1 MSLNGI
7 LELLQEHP
15 EFCRT
20 LEQSMSGD
28 SGTATVRQGAR
39 PAFIASLVRRSP
51 GPLLAITPRPEDARR
66 LHDQL
71 LSWMGEDA
79 HVHLL
84 PEPEVLPFERLA
96 ADANTGNQRLSA
108 LAALAG
114 QFCERDDAMAKR
126 RNGGNDGKDMGC
138 GLVVVC
144 SVGSALLYTAPR
156 ELMAGRLPSAH
167 PSAGSGWTDTC
178 VWRVGDR
185 VRMDE
190 ALSQWVGLG
199 YRHEPVVDSPGS
211 FSHRGGIL
219 DIFPPDCDLPL
230 RIELFDDEIDTIRRF
245 DPLTQR
251 SVGPAEE
258 VRPIPAREQLPELAG
273 AQALAKRAAAMD
285 FARCSPAVRERMEQ
299 ELKALIS
306 SGSPGF
312 DPGANPGFDN
322 PGFDNP
328 GFDPDADS
336 ECNGFNPDTN
346 PGLGRFNPDTNPETL
361 SFYSGLVNRTPLLDY
376 LGPDAT
382 VLLER
387 GGRVEAEASELEERF
402 GRMRAA
408 REERGELPANFPS
421 PYMTWDEFAGRLSNL
436 KCVDLQT
443 WVGEDED
450 RIFLPATP
458 YYGGLEQLSA
468 DITRRQSDGAAV
480 VAVTQHARRVAEI
493 LEQQGIAPT
502 VMDEIPSPPA
512 PGQVCI
518 VPGSLF
524 NGWVV
529 ELPSTAA
536 ISSTNGRKRRRG
548 RREVPAR
555 LELLTDA
562 ELFGTSKERRQRR
575 PRRAERGPDISLAD
589 LEPGVFVVH
598 IDHGVARFAGT
609 TLMGEKGDEKEYLV
623 LEYAE
628 SDKLYVPTDHLN
640 RVSAYVG
647 AQEHSPSLT
656 RLGASDWA
664 RIKQK
669 VKGAAREMAQE
680 LIRIN
685 ASRQLVKGHE
695 FSPDSAWQRE
705 LEDSFPYIETPDQA
719 QAIVDVKGDME
730 RTQPMDRLICGDVGY
745 GKTEVALRAAFKT
758 VSDGMQVGLL
768 VPTTV
773 LAQQHYAT
781 FTERLSPFPVRVE
794 VLSRF
799 RTPKEQ
805 QQVLDGLKKGEVDI
819 VIGTHR
825 LLQKDVQFKN
835 LGLAVVDEEQRFGV
849 SHKERLK
856 QLRRQVDVL
865 TLSATPIPR
874 TLNMALSGLR
884 DLSSMASAPEARL
897 PVKTF
902 ASEYSEDVVKE
913 AILRE
918 MERGGQ
924 VFYIHNR
931 VRSIH
936 QAVADIREMI
946 PTARVAVGHGQMAE
960 SELEDVMMDF
970 ANGEADVLVCTTII
984 ESGLD
989 MPNVNTL
996 IVERA
1001 DRFGLAQLYQLRGRV
1016 GRGQHR
1022 AYAYLLAPRGRRITE
1037 AAELRLQAILEAS
1050 ELGAGF
1056 RIAMRDLEI
1065 RGAGNILGA
1074 DQSGHIQEVGLDLYT
1089 QLLHEAVQELERE
1102 QGQDTLPGQDSVP
1115 EEPTRV
1121 ELPLNAGIPE
1131 DYIEHLPTRL
1141 AVYQRLA
1148 KLTERRELPE
1158 IREELRDRFGP
1169 LPDEVENVLKVS
1181 EIRALASSA
1190 GVESLIRSS
1199 EAIVLTLRNPVGGA
1213 KAPLQRALG
1222 PAAQVGHAQIQ
1233 MPLRPLG
1240 DQWLARLTRTLERM
1254 QVFMDNM
1261 RQLAADAQSG

>member
-1 MSLNGI
+1 MSLIGI
-7 LELLQEHP
+7 LDLLEDHP
-15 EFCRT
+15 EFRRAIDAA
-20 LEQSMSGD
+20 ENG
-28 SGTATVRQGAR
+28 GTETTTVRQGAR
-39 PAFIASLVRRSP
+39 PAFIASLARRRN
-51 GPLLAITPRPEDARR
+51 GPLLVITPRPDDARR

-71 LSWMGEDA
+71 LGWLGDDA
-79 HVHLL
+79 PVHLL

-96 ADANTGNQRLSA
+96 VDANTGNQRLSA
-108 LAALAG
+108 LAALAQASHAG
-114 QFCERDDAMAKR
+114 DREDT
-126 RNGGNDGKDMGC
+126 GSHGHL
-138 GLVVVC
+138 GLPPLVVC
-144 SVGSALLYTAPR
+144 SIGSALLYTASP
-156 ELMAGRLPSAH
+156 ELMAGRLPSAR
-167 PSAGSGWTDTC
+167 PSTSSGWADAC
-178 VWRVGDR
+178 VWRPGDR
-185 VRMDE
+185 VRIDDV
-190 ALSQWVGLG
+190 LSQWLNLG
-199 YRHEPVVDSPGS
+199 YRHEPVVESPGA

-219 DIFPPDCDLPL
+219 DIFPPNCELPL
-230 RIELFDDEIDTIRRF
+230 RIELFDDEIDTIRPF

-251 SVGPAEE
+251 SVGVADE
-258 VRPIPAREQLPELAG
+258 VRPIPAREQLPSLEMFSGKDDTVPSLA
-273 AQALAKRAAAMD
+273 ATMD
-285 FARCSPAVRERMEQ
+285 FSRCGADVRERIEE
-299 ELKALIS
+299 ELETLAYT
-306 SGSPGF
+306 
-312 DPGANPGFDN
+312 ANT
-322 PGFDNP
+322 
-328 GFDPDADS
+328 
-336 ECNGFNPDTN
+336 EV
-346 PGLGRFNPDTNPETL
+346 L
-361 SFYSGLVNRTPLLDY
+361 SFYSGLVNRACLLDY
-376 LGPDAT
+376 LGPEAA

-387 GGRVEAEASELEERF
+387 GGRVEAEASELEERLE
-402 GRMRAA
+402 RMRTA

-421 PYMTWDEFAGRLSNL
+421 PVMPWAEFSARLDELQPLDLLS
-436 KCVDLQT
+436 
-443 WVGEDED
+443 WVGEED
-450 RIFLPATP
+450 DPIFFPATP
-458 YYGGLEQLSA
+458 YYGRLEQLSA
-468 DITRRQSDGAAV
+468 DLRRRQGEGAAM

-493 LEQQGIAPT
+493 LEQQGVGALVQDEMEAAPT
-502 VMDEIPSPPA
+502 

-518 VPGSLF
+518 LPGSLPG
-524 NGWVV
+524 GWTV
-529 ELPSTAA
+529 EFPGKRPGRAA
-536 ISSTNGRKRRRG
+536 GRKDA
-548 RREVPAR
+548 VPR
-555 LELLTDA
+555 LDLLTDA
-562 ELFGTSKERRQRR
+562 ELFGTVKERRHRR
-575 PRRAERGPDISLAD
+575 PRRNERGPDISLAD
-589 LEPGVFVVH
+589 LEPGTFIVH

-609 TLMGEKGDEKEYLV
+609 TQMGENGDEKEYLV

-628 SDKLYVPTDHLN
+628 SDKLYVPTDQLN

-647 AQEHSPSLT
+647 GQERSPTLT
-656 RLGASDWA
+656 RLGAADWT

-680 LIRIN
+680 LIRLN
-685 ASRQLVKGHE
+685 AARQIAQGHE
-695 FSPDSAWQRE
+695 FSSDTVWQQE

-719 QAIVDVKGDME
+719 QAINDVKADME
-730 RTQPMDRLICGDVGY
+730 LGRPMDRLICGDVGY

-758 VSDGMQVGLL
+758 VNDGMQVGLL

-781 FTERLSPFPVRVE
+781 FSERLSPFPVRVE

-805 QQVLDGLKKGEVDI
+805 QQVIEGLKSGEVDI

-884 DLSSMASAPEARL
+884 DLSSMTSAPEERL

-902 ASEYSEDVVKE
+902 VSEYSEDVVKE

-924 VFYIHNR
+924 VFYLHNR

-936 QAVADIREMI
+936 QAAEDIRRLA
-946 PTARVAVGHGQMAE
+946 PQARVIIGHGQMAE
-960 SELEDVMMDF
+960 SDLEDVMVNF

-1016 GRGQHR
+1016 GRSQHR
-1022 AYAYLLAPRGRRITE
+1022 AYAYLLAPRGRSMTE
-1037 AAELRLQAILEAS
+1037 AAEMRLQAILDAS
-1050 ELGAGF
+1050 DLGAGF

-1065 RGAGNILGA
+1065 RGAGNVLGA

-1089 QLLHEAVQELERE
+1089 QLLQEAVRELARE
-1102 QGQDTLPGQDSVP
+1102 QSESGADAPDTE
-1115 EEPTRV
+1115 EEPPRI
-1121 ELPLNAGIPE
+1121 ELPLSAGIPE
-1131 DYIEHLPTRL
+1131 DYIAHLPTRL
-1141 AVYQRLA
+1141 SVYQRLA
-1148 KLTERRELPE
+1148 KLTQRRELPE

-1169 LPDEVENVLKVS
+1169 VPDEVENLLKVA
-1181 EIRALASSA
+1181 EIRAIAGAAGAESVIRASDS
-1190 GVESLIRSS
+1190 
-1199 EAIVLTLRNPVGGA
+1199 IVISLRNAVGGA

-1222 PAAQVGHAQIQ
+1222 PAAQVGNAQIQ

-1240 DQWLARLTRTLERM
+1240 DQWLSRLTRTLERL

-1261 RQLAADAQSG
+1261 RQLAADAQRG

>member
-7 LELLQEHP
+7 LDLLEYHP
-15 EFCRT
+15 EFSSAVKSAENDGAGC
-20 LEQSMSGD
+20 
-28 SGTATVRQGAR
+28 AIVRQGAR
-39 PAFIASLVRRSP
+39 PAFIASLARRRK
-51 GPLLAITPRPEDARR
+51 GPLLVITPRPEDARR
-66 LHDQL
+66 LHDHL
-71 LSWMGEDA
+71 LSWLGDDA
-79 HVHLL
+79 PVHLL

-96 ADANTGNQRLSA
+96 VDANTGNQRLA
-108 LAALAG
+108 TLAALAQVLCHG
-114 QFCERDDAMAKR
+114 QEQVEESECPKV
-126 RNGGNDGKDMGC
+126 NP
-138 GLVVVC
+138 VVVA
-144 SVGSALLYTAPR
+144 SIGSALLYTMPPL
-156 ELMAGRLPSAH
+156 LMAGLLP
-167 PSAGSGWTDTC
+167 GSGNPC

-185 VRMDE
+185 VRIDE
-190 ALSQWVGLG
+190 VLSQWLQLG
-199 YRHEPVVDSPGS
+199 YRHEPVVESPGA

-219 DIFPPDCDLPL
+219 DIFPPDCELPL

-251 SVGPAEE
+251 SVGAADE
-258 VRPIPAREQLPELAG
+258 VRPIPAREQLPGMTGPDTLAS
-273 AQALAKRAAAMD
+273 RANAMN
-285 FARCSPAVRERMEQ
+285 FSRCGVEVRERIEE
-299 ELKALIS
+299 ELETLAYS
-306 SGSPGF
+306 
-312 DPGANPGFDN
+312 DN
-322 PGFDNP
+322 T
-328 GFDPDADS
+328 
-336 ECNGFNPDTN
+336 EV
-346 PGLGRFNPDTNPETL
+346 L
-361 SFYSGLVNRTPLLDY
+361 SFYSGLVNRACLLDY
-376 LGPDAT
+376 LDPSTGSGGAS

-387 GGRVEAEASELEERF
+387 GGRVEAEASELEERLE
-402 GRMRAA
+402 RMRTA
-408 REERGELPANFPS
+408 REDRGELPANFPS
-421 PYMTWDEFAGRLSNL
+421 PFVAWTEFAARLTQFQPL
-436 KCVDLQT
+436 DLQG
-443 WVGEDED
+443 WVGEED
-450 RIFLPATP
+450 DPVFLPATP
-458 YYGGLEQLSA
+458 YYGRLEQLSA
-468 DITRRQSDGAAV
+468 DQRRRQGDGAAL

-493 LEQQGIAPT
+493 LEQQGVGVSVQDGLEGAL
-502 VMDEIPSPPA
+502 S

-518 VPGSLF
+518 IPGSLPG
-524 NGWVV
+524 GWTV
-529 ELPSTAA
+529 ELPVKGKA
-536 ISSTNGRKRRRG
+536 G
-548 RREVPAR
+548 RRNGTIPR
-555 LELLTDA
+555 LDLLTDA
-562 ELFGTSKERRQRR
+562 ELFGTVKERRHRR
-575 PRRAERGPDISLAD
+575 HRRAERGPDVSLAD
-589 LEPGVFVVH
+589 LVPGTFVVH

-609 TLMGEKGDEKEYLV
+609 TQMGENGDQREYLV

-647 AQEHSPSLT
+647 AQEHAPALT
-656 RLGASDWA
+656 RLGAADWT

-680 LIRIN
+680 LIRTN
-685 ASRQLVKGHE
+685 AAREIARGHE
-695 FSPDSAWQRE
+695 FSPDTVWQQE

-719 QAIVDVKGDME
+719 QAINDVKADME
-730 RTQPMDRLICGDVGY
+730 LSRPMDRLICGDVGY

-758 VSDGMQVGLL
+758 VNDGMQVGLL

-805 QQVLDGLKKGEVDI
+805 QEVIEGLKSGEVDI
-819 VIGTHR
+819 VVGTHR

-884 DLSSMASAPEARL
+884 DLSSMSSAPEERL

-902 ASEYSEDVVKE
+902 VSEYSEDVVKE

-924 VFYIHNR
+924 VFYLHNR

-936 QAVADIREMI
+936 QAAEDIRRLV
-946 PTARVAVGHGQMAE
+946 PQARVAIGHGQMAE
-960 SELEDVMMDF
+960 SDLEDVMVDF

-1016 GRGQHR
+1016 GRSQHR
-1022 AYAYLLAPRGRRITE
+1022 AYAYLLAPRGRSMTE
-1037 AAELRLQAILEAS
+1037 AAEMRLQAILDAS
-1050 ELGAGF
+1050 DLGAGF

-1065 RGAGNILGA
+1065 RGAGNVLGA

-1089 QLLHEAVQELERE
+1089 QLLQEAVRELERDQE
-1102 QGQDTLPGQDSVP
+1102 SGHPELVQGHDEPARIEIPLP
-1115 EEPTRV
+1115 
-1121 ELPLNAGIPE
+1121 AGIPD
-1131 DYIEHLPTRL
+1131 DYIAHLPTRL

-1169 LPDEVENVLKVS
+1169 VPEEVESLMKVA
-1181 EIRALASSA
+1181 EIRALAGAA
-1190 GVESLIRSS
+1190 GAESVIRAGDS
-1199 EAIVLTLRNPVGGA
+1199 IVISLRNSVGGA

-1222 PAAQVGHAQIQ
+1222 PAAQVGNAQIQ
-1233 MPLRPLG
+1233 MPLRTLG
-1240 DQWLARLTRTLERM
+1240 DQWLQRLTRTLERL

-1261 RQLAADAQSG
+1261 RQLAADAHRS

>member
-1 MSLNGI
+1 MSLSGI
-7 LELLQEHP
+7 LKLMERHP
-15 EFCRT
+15 DFRRSIEET
-20 LEQSMSGD
+20 AAGKSP
-28 SGTATVRQGAR
+28 TATVRQGAR
-39 PAFIASLVRRSP
+39 PAFIAALAQRTQA
-51 GPLLAITPRPEDARR
+51 PLLVVTPRPEDARR

-71 LSWMGEDA
+71 LSWLGEDA
-79 HVHLL
+79 PVHLL

-96 ADANTGNQRLSA
+96 VDANTGNQRL
-108 LAALAG
+108 AALAVLAAA
-114 QFCERDDAMAKR
+114 RH
-126 RNGGNDGKDMGC
+126 GGPADGDGDEGDC
-138 GLVVVC
+138 PPVVVC
-144 SVGSALLYTAPR
+144 SIGSALLYTAPP
-156 ELMAGRLPSAH
+156 ELMAGVLPSANT
-167 PSAGSGWTDTC
+167 PS

-185 VRMDE
+185 VRLDE
-190 ALSQWVGLG
+190 VLTLWVEMG

-219 DIFPPDCDLPL
+219 DIYPPDCELPL

-251 SVGPAEE
+251 SVGPANE
-258 VRPIPAREQLPELAG
+258 VRPIPAREQLTGATGQRELA
-273 AQALAKRAAAMD
+273 ARAEAMD
-285 FARCSPAVRERMEQ
+285 LSTCTPAVRERIE
-299 ELKALIS
+299 EEIRALT
-306 SGSPGF
+306 
-312 DPGANPGFDN
+312 DPGAP
-322 PGFDNP
+322 
-328 GFDPDADS
+328 
-336 ECNGFNPDTN
+336 E
-346 PGLGRFNPDTNPETL
+346 TNPEVL
-361 SFYSGLVNRTPLLDY
+361 SYYSGLVNRTPLLEY
-376 LGPDAT
+376 LGPGAT

-402 GRMRAA
+402 DRMRSA
-408 REERGELPANFPS
+408 REERGELPRNFPS
-421 PYMTWDEFAGRLSNL
+421 PCMSWEEFAARLAGHRT
-436 KCVDLQT
+436 VDLQT

-450 RIFLPATP
+450 PVFLPATP
-458 YYGGLEQLSA
+458 YYGRLEQLSA
-468 DITRRQSDGAAV
+468 DIRRRSGEPAAF
-480 VAVTQHARRVAEI
+480 VAVTQHARRVAEL
-493 LEQQGIAPT
+493 LEQEGVAAE
-502 VMDEIPSPPA
+502 VMDALDAAPG
-512 PGQVCI
+512 PGQVC
-518 VPGSLF
+518 VLPGSLR
-524 NGWVV
+524 NGWAI
-529 ELPSTAA
+529 ELPAGSTPPKRAGRNGKARAA
-536 ISSTNGRKRRRG
+536 VT
-548 RREVPAR
+548 R

-562 ELFGTSKERRQRR
+562 ELFGTVKERRQRR

-609 TLMGEKGDEKEYLV
+609 THMGEGDDEKEYLV
-623 LEYAE
+623 LEYAD

-647 AQEHSPSLT
+647 AQEHSPTLT
-656 RLGASDWA
+656 RLGAADWT
-664 RIKQK
+664 RIKQR

-680 LIRIN
+680 LIRLN
-685 ASRQLVKGHE
+685 AAREIAQGHE
-695 FSPDSAWQRE
+695 FGPDTTWQQE

-719 QAIVDVKGDME
+719 GAINDVKADME
-730 RTQPMDRLICGDVGY
+730 RSRPMDRLICGDVGY

-805 QQVLDGLKKGEVDI
+805 QQVIDGLRAGEVDI

-884 DLSSMASAPEARL
+884 DLSSMSSAPEARL

-902 ASEYSEDVVKE
+902 VSEYSEEVVKE

-924 VFYIHNR
+924 VFYLHNR
-931 VRSIH
+931 VRTIH
-936 QAVADIREMI
+936 QTAEEIRKLV
-946 PTARVAVGHGQMAE
+946 PSARIMTGHGQMAE

-970 ANGEADVLVCTTII
+970 ANGEADILICTTII

-1037 AAELRLQAILEAS
+1037 AAEMRLQAILEAS

-1089 QLLHEAVQELERE
+1089 QLLHEAVRELERE
-1102 QGQDTLPGQDSVP
+1102 DGSTSGHPEAVTGA
-1115 EEPTRV
+1115 EEPARI

-1131 DYIEHLPTRL
+1131 DYIQHLPTRL
-1141 AVYQRLA
+1141 SVYQRLA

-1169 LPDEVENVLKVS
+1169 IPEEVENLFKVS
-1181 EIRALASSA
+1181 EIRAIA
-1190 GVESLIRSS
+1190 GAAGAESVIRSPES
-1199 EAIVLTLRNPVGGA
+1199 IVITLRNAVGGA

-1222 PAAQVGHAQIQ
+1222 PAAQVGNAQIQ
-1233 MPLRPLG
+1233 MALRPLG
-1240 DQWLARLTRTLERM
+1240 DQWLSRLTRTLERL

-1261 RQLAADAQSG
+1261 RQLATDTAVSTT

>member
-7 LELLQEHP
+7 LDLLERHP
-15 EFCRT
+15 QFCRS
-20 LEQSMSGD
+20 LDQAVSGET
-28 SGTATVRQGAR
+28 GTATVRQGAR
-39 PAFIASLVRRSP
+39 PAFIASLARRSP
-51 GPLLAITPRPEDARR
+51 GPLLVIAPRPEDARR

-79 HVHLL
+79 PVHLL

-96 ADANTGNQRLSA
+96 VDANTGNQRLAA
-108 LAALAG
+108 LAALASAG
-114 QFCERDDAMAKR
+114 QVDCSDSSVLRQAPDERSGR
-126 RNGGNDGKDMGC
+126 GTGGEC
-138 GLVVVC
+138 CPPPLVVC
-144 SVGSALLYTAPR
+144 SIGSALLYTAPPG
-156 ELMAGRLPSAH
+156 LMAGRLPSTNA
-167 PSAGSGWTDTC
+167 PVGREDKPGL
-178 VWRVGDR
+178 RVGDR
-185 VRMDE
+185 VRLDE
-190 ALSQWVGLG
+190 VLPRWVALG
-199 YRHEPVVDSPGS
+199 YRHEPVVDSPGA

-219 DIFPPDCDLPL
+219 DIFPPDCELPL

-273 AQALAKRAAAMD
+273 AETLAARAAAMD
-285 FARCSPAVRERMEQ
+285 FSRCSAAVRERMEE
-299 ELKALIS
+299 ELRSLT
-306 SGSPGF
+306 
-312 DPGANPGFDN
+312 DPGVP
-322 PGFDNP
+322 
-328 GFDPDADS
+328 
-336 ECNGFNPDTN
+336 E
-346 PGLGRFNPDTNPETL
+346 TNPETL
-361 SFYSGLVNRTPLLDY
+361 SLYSGLVNRTPLLDY
-376 LGPDAT
+376 LGPNAT

-402 GRMRAA
+402 QRMRTA
-408 REERGELPANFPS
+408 REERGELPGNFPS
-421 PYMTWDEFAGRLSNL
+421 PCMTWEEFAARLGGL

-443 WVGEDED
+443 WVGEDD
-450 RIFLPATP
+450 DQVFLPATP
-458 YYGGLEQLSA
+458 YYGQLEQLSA
-468 DITRRQSDGAAV
+468 DIKRRQSDGAAV

-493 LEQQGIAPT
+493 LEQQGITPLAQDT
-502 VMDEIPSPPA
+502 LADSPA

-518 VPGSLF
+518 VPGSLL

-529 ELPSTAA
+529 ELKPTPAKSPA
-536 ISSTNGRKRRRG
+536 NGRNKKSASLPEEGKRRGGVRNA
-548 RREVPAR
+548 PTR

-628 SDKLYVPTDHLN
+628 GDKLYVPTDHLN

-656 RLGASDWA
+656 RLGAADWA

-719 QAIVDVKGDME
+719 NAINDVKSDME
-730 RTQPMDRLICGDVGY
+730 REQPMDRLICGDVGY

-805 QQVLDGLKKGEVDI
+805 QQVIEGLKAGEVDI

-884 DLSSMASAPEARL
+884 DLSSMSSAPESRL

-902 ASEYSEDVVKE
+902 VSEYSEDVVKE

-924 VFYIHNR
+924 VFYLHNR

-936 QAVADIREMI
+936 QAAADIREMI
-946 PTARVAVGHGQMAE
+946 PTARVLIGHGQMAE
-960 SELEDVMMDF
+960 SELEDVMVDF

-1022 AYAYLLAPRGRRITE
+1022 AYAYLMAPRGRRITE
-1037 AAELRLQAILEAS
+1037 AAEMRLQAILEAS

-1089 QLLHEAVQELERE
+1089 QLLHEAVRELERE
-1102 QGQDTLPGQDSVP
+1102 QGRDPLPGQDSVP

-1141 AVYQRLA
+1141 SVYQRLA
-1148 KLTERRELPE
+1148 RLTERRELPE

-1169 LPDEVENVLKVS
+1169 VPDEVENLLKVA
-1181 EIRALASSA
+1181 ELRALASAA
-1190 GVESLIRSS
+1190 GAESVIRSS
-1199 EAIVLTLRNPVGGA
+1199 ESIVISLRNPVGGA

-1222 PAAQVGHAQIQ
+1222 PAAQVGNARIQ

-1240 DQWLARLTRTLERM
+1240 DQWLARLTRTLERI

-1261 RQLAADAQSG
+1261 RQLAAEAAGDRLDEHKISSS